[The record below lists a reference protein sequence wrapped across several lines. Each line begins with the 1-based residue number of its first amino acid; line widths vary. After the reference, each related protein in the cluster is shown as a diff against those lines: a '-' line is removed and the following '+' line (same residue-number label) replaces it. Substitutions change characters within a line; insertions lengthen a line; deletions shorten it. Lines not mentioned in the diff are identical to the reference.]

1 LPLER
6 HRFRLKRLALQL
18 FRLEHDLF
26 GKPVSTSGSSPGAG
40 FFRIMLFWLEHDLF
54 GKPVSTFPDH
64 AVLAGA

>member
-1 LPLER
+1 M
-6 HRFRLKRLALQL
+6 L
-18 FRLEHDLF
+18 FWLEHDLF
-26 GKPVSTSGSSPGAG
+26 GKPVSTPGSSPGAG